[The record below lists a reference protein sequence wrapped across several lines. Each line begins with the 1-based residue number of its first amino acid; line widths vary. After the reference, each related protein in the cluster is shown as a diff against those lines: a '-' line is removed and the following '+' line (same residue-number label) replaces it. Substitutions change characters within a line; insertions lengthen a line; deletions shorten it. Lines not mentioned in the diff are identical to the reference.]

1 MRQPKINME
10 SDKLKNLI
18 EAVLLASNEP
28 LSVNKIHK
36 LLNSKTKVSQSD
48 ILSSIDD
55 LKQDYKNKDIEI
67 IQVASGL
74 RVQAKDEVRDYLKLM
89 FSERTP
95 RYSRALMETLSIIAY
110 RQPVTRGDIEAIRGV
125 SVSSS
130 IMRTLNDRNWVRII
144 GYRDVPGKPAMFSTT
159 PEFLDYFGLKKLEEL
174 PELPATKEPINYNLD
189 LEGNSLE
196 KSEESKDNRESDNDS
211 ENLITDQKIT
221 PTIN

>member
-1 MRQPKINME
+1 MRQLKINME
-10 SDKLKNLI
+10 SEKLKNLI
-18 EAVLLASNEP
+18 EAVLLASDEP

-36 LLNSKTKVSQSD
+36 ILNSKTKISKSD

-55 LKQDYKNKDIEI
+55 LKQDYENKNIEI

-74 RVQAKDEVRDYLKLM
+74 RIQAKDEVRDYLKLM

-130 IMRTLNDRNWVRII
+130 IMKTLNDRNWVRII

-174 PELPATKEPINYNLD
+174 PELTDIKEPINYNLD
-189 LEGNSLE
+189 LEGKSLE
-196 KSEESKDNRESDNDS
+196 TS
-211 ENLITDQKIT
+211 ENSEDFVEIKNYSEDPINDQDIT
-221 PTIN
+221 PIEN